1 MTAAAIP
8 EAPPTPPSN
17 ASSLGHGRFE
27 PGTKISARYRIVGM
41 LGRGGMGEVYRADDL
56 ELDQSV
62 ALKFL
67 PDHMVADPAAMR
79 RFRNEVKV
87 ARQIAHPNVARIY
100 DIGEAA
106 GYVFLSMEYIDGED
120 LASVLR
126 RMGRPSTDKALEI
139 SRQLCLGVAAAHDAG
154 VLHRD
159 LKPANVMIDGRGR
172 VRITDFGLAG
182 LVEELEQERQPAG
195 TPAYMA
201 PEQLSEGRVS
211 TSSDVYSL
219 GLILYEVFTGNRA
232 HETNNLTELKQ
243 LRASGSLP
251 TPTSLPQDVD
261 PAVERL
267 VLACLERDPQQRPPS
282 AYAVLGA
289 LPGADPLAAALAA
302 GETPSPE
309 LVANAGHTGGLRPR
323 MAVALGFAILVIL
336 GLMVG
341 SGRNQFEMFE
351 ESPPVLSRRASEI
364 LDLAGFDEPPRY
376 SAMGFEHRSDV
387 IGSLRDNGE
396 QATPGEIGA
405 AGGVVFWKRWSP
417 RPLEPA
423 NFHRFVIKINDPP
436 QSAPGSATVILDVQ
450 GRLLGLEVVP
460 TGPHDGTALAPESP
474 SPDWSPLLTA
484 AGLDPSG
491 LRPTKP
497 LGLPL
502 SSCDT
507 ITAWTG
513 TLPDAPEL
521 PVTIQAG
528 AYRGRP
534 VHYSVISSVSST
546 TDILSKSSMAP
557 MGLWQTIML
566 YVIPLTA
573 AVFLARHNLKLDRGD
588 RRGAMRLAVFVA
600 VVYVLASALSMRP
613 SESFKWVLLNL
624 FFGKAA
630 GHALLH
636 GVSVWFYYMALEPY
650 VRRLWPRMLVSW
662 ARVISGRVRD
672 PLVGRDLMIGG
683 LFPLSAFAIL
693 LLIGAI
699 AAASGAAPSHP
710 QVPSPDALS
719 AAVGPRVMAR
729 SISSEVAGGVVLTMG
744 YLVIAFGVHLVFKR
758 VWLTAPIAGLIVA
771 AMSFWFLRVF
781 DLPLEF
787 AAAFS
792 VIVAT
797 IAMWS
802 LFRFGLLAAVV
813 AISTTFILLNI
824 PWTSDLSSWAAGSM
838 LLGLGVLLGVFGF
851 GFYTSLAGQ
860 PIFRDVLTQRGTSAS

>member
-8 EAPPTPPSN
+8 QAPRTPPSN
-17 ASSLGHGRFE
+17 ASSLGHSRFE

-56 ELDQSV
+56 ELGQSV

-67 PDHMVADPAAMR
+67 PDRMVVNPAEMR

-106 GYVFLSMEYIDGED
+106 GHVFLSMEYIDGED
-120 LASVLR
+120 LAAVLR

-182 LVEELEQERQPAG
+182 LAEELEQERQPVG

-201 PEQLSEGRVS
+201 PEQLSEGSVS

-232 HETNNLTELKQ
+232 LETNNIAELKQ
-243 LRASGSLP
+243 LQASGSLP

-309 LVANAGHTGGLRPR
+309 LVANAGLTGGLRPR
-323 MAVALGFAILVIL
+323 MAVALGFAILVLL
-336 GLMVG
+336 GVMVG
-341 SGRNQFEMFE
+341 SGANQFEMFE
-351 ESPPVLSRRASEI
+351 ESPPVLSRRAAEI
-364 LDLAGFDEPPRY
+364 LELAGFDEPPRY
-376 SAMGFEHRSDV
+376 SAMGFEHRWDV
-387 IGSLRDNGE
+387 IGSLSDNGE
-396 QATPGEIGA
+396 RARADEVGA

-423 NFHRFVIKINDPP
+423 NLHDSEIKVNDPP
-436 QSAPGSATVILDVQ
+436 QSAPGSATVILDVE

-460 TGPHDGTALAPESP
+460 TGPQDETALALESS

-491 LRPTKP
+491 LSPAKP

-502 SSCDT
+502 SFCDT

-513 TLPDAPEL
+513 TLPDAPES
-521 PVTIQAG
+521 PVTVQAG
-528 AYRGRP
+528 AYRGRL
-534 VHYSVISSVSST
+534 VHYSVISSAGST
-546 TDILSKSSMAP
+546 TDILSKFSMANQ
-557 MGLWQTIML
+557 GLLWQVIML
-566 YVIPLTA
+566 YVVPLIP
-573 AVFLARHNLKLDRGD
+573 AVFLARHNLKLGRGD

-600 VVYVLASALSMRP
+600 VGYLLASALNMRP

-683 LFPLSAFAIL
+683 LFPLCAFGVPS
-693 LLIGAI
+693 LIWVI

-710 QVPSPDALS
+710 QVPQPDALS
-719 AAVGPRVMAR
+719 AAVSPQVMAYE
-729 SISSEVAGGVVLTMG
+729 ICGAVAEGVLRTMG

-771 AMSFWFLRVF
+771 AMSFWFMWVLNV
-781 DLPLEF
+781 PLEF
-787 AAAFS
+787 AAPFS
-792 VIVAT
+792 VIGAT
-797 IAMWS
+797 MAMWS

-813 AISTTFILLNI
+813 AISTSTILFNI
-824 PWTSDLSSWAAGSM
+824 PWTSDLSSWA
-838 LLGLGVLLGVFGF
+838 
-851 GFYTSLAGQ
+851 
-860 PIFRDVLTQRGTSAS
+860 